1 MVLLF
6 STHTPIG
13 WENNAHEPSL
23 LPVSPV
29 PAIISTWPSD
39 DAILTCW
46 DLTSVKR
53 RYTMHF
59 GTRACLVGNEKHVTV
74 RIEIHLKYPTIV
86 CNEERS
92 IADKHITWIPTVLWI
107 RMCGVDKT
115 WDTNSIQTNLDKV
128 QHVFLV
134 RRRNYGIITYYT
146 SDIYCHVSF
155 KVDGIYPFSSVFV
168 VFFLFSRYSATVQ
181 SCSKPTLCKN
191 SWRDCFVFSLLGI
204 KPTFLSVSTN
214 GVDCSSFLW

>member
-1 MVLLF
+1 MLVF
-6 STHTPIG
+6 
-13 WENNAHEPSL
+13 E
-23 LPVSPV
+23 V

-46 DLTSVKR
+46 DPTSVKW

-59 GTRACLVGNEKHVTV
+59 GTRACLVGKEKHVTV

-86 CNEERS
+86 CNEEWS
-92 IADKHITWIPTVLWI
+92 VADIHITCIPTILWI
-107 RMCGVDKT
+107 RMCGVDRT

-128 QHVFLV
+128 QHAFLV
-134 RRRNYGIITYYT
+134 RRRDYVIITYCT

-155 KVDGIYPFSSVFV
+155 KVGGIFPFSSVFV
-168 VFFLFSRYSATVQ
+168 VFFLLFSRYSATVP

-191 SWRDCFVFSLLGI
+191 SWIDCFVFSLLGI
-204 KPTFLSVSTN
+204 KPTFLSISTN
-214 GVDCSSFLW
+214 GVDSSSFLW